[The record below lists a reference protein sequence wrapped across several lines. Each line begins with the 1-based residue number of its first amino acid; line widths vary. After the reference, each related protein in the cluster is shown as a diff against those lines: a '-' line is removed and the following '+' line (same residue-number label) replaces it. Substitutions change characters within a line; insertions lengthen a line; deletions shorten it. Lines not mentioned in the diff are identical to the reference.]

1 VNEKFWDSLKS
12 VGPVGIFVVLSL
24 LVTLKYGPNLI
35 KALRNGR
42 NGRNYSTKPLS
53 GEETTESWVTR
64 IEGAV
69 RRVLDES
76 WEGRD
81 AHIQEVFSRELE
93 LFFTR
98 VKEYLAIV
106 AKQRELDQKS
116 EELEEL
122 RRKQHAHKHEG
133 PS

>member
-24 LVTLKYGPNLI
+24 LVTMKYGPSFI
-35 KALRNGR
+35 RALRNGH
-42 NGRNYSTKPLS
+42 NGRSHSAKPLS
-53 GEETTESWVTR
+53 GEETTESWVAR
-64 IEGAV
+64 IEVAV
-69 RRVLDES
+69 RKVAQES
-76 WEGRD
+76 WADE
-81 AHIQEVFSRELE
+81 HIQEIFSRELE

-98 VKEYLAIV
+98 LKDHLAIV

-122 RRKQHAHKHEG
+122 RRKQQSHKPEG